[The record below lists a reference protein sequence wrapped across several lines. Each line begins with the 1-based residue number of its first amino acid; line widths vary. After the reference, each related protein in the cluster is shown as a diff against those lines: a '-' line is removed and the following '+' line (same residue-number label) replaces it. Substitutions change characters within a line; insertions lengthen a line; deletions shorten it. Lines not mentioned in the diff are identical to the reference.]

1 MVKYI
6 KGDVLNCK
14 ATLVAHQ
21 VNAFGVMGGG
31 IAAAIWPLLTPE
43 SQSAYVEKC
52 RHNAKLPVTEWMGS
66 IQILDTK
73 REELK
78 ICNLFTQFPAPVDGS
93 FDLTAYN
100 YLRQALDLLRV
111 YAVFNDYDIVGVP
124 ARIGCGIA
132 GGDWDKVQRIIH
144 DVYDDSG
151 ITMLIVDNQEFSLH
165 RACRAFCGRFLVCI
179 CLLYTFCTTSLVIFS
194 RIFSCFAYCI

>member
-6 KGDVLNCK
+6 KGDVLNCE

-43 SQSAYVEKC
+43 SQSAYVERC

-100 YLRQALDLLRV
+100 YLRQALDLLRF

-132 GGDWDKVQRIIH
+132 GGDWGKVQRIIH

-151 ITMLIVDNQEFSLH
+151 VTMLIVDNQ
-165 RACRAFCGRFLVCI
+165 
-179 CLLYTFCTTSLVIFS
+179 
-194 RIFSCFAYCI
+194 

>member
-6 KGDVLNCK
+6 KGDVLNCET
-14 ATLVAHQ
+14 TLVAHQ

-43 SQSAYVEKC
+43 SQSAYVERC
-52 RHNAKLPVTEWMGS
+52 RHNAKIPVTEWMGS

-151 ITMLIVDNQEFSLH
+151 ITMLIVDNQ
-165 RACRAFCGRFLVCI
+165 
-179 CLLYTFCTTSLVIFS
+179 
-194 RIFSCFAYCI
+194 

>member
-6 KGDVLNCK
+6 KGDVLNCE

-21 VNAFGVMGGG
+21 VNVFGVMGGG
-31 IAAAIWPLLTPE
+31 IAAAIWPMLTSE

-52 RHNAKLPVTEWMGS
+52 RHDAKLPLAEWMGS
-66 IQILDTK
+66 IQIMDTR
-73 REELK
+73 REGLE
-78 ICNLFTQFPAPVDGS
+78 ICNLFTQFPAPVDGT
-93 FDLTAYN
+93 LTAYG

-111 YAVFNDYDIVGVP
+111 YAVLNDYDVVGVP

-132 GGDWDKVQRIIH
+132 GGNWDKVQRIIH

-151 ITMLIVDNQEFSLH
+151 ITMLIVDNQ
-165 RACRAFCGRFLVCI
+165 
-179 CLLYTFCTTSLVIFS
+179 
-194 RIFSCFAYCI
+194 

>member
-43 SQSAYVEKC
+43 SQSAYVERC

-73 REELK
+73 RE
-78 ICNLFTQFPAPVDGS
+78 
-93 FDLTAYN
+93 
-100 YLRQALDLLRV
+100 DLLRV

-151 ITMLIVDNQEFSLH
+151 ITMLIVDNQ
-165 RACRAFCGRFLVCI
+165 
-179 CLLYTFCTTSLVIFS
+179 
-194 RIFSCFAYCI
+194 

>member
-1 MVKYI
+1 MVKYS

-43 SQSAYVEKC
+43 FQNAYVEKC

-73 REELK
+73 REDLK

-151 ITMLIVDNQEFSLH
+151 ITMLIVDNQ
-165 RACRAFCGRFLVCI
+165 
-179 CLLYTFCTTSLVIFS
+179 
-194 RIFSCFAYCI
+194 

>member
-1 MVKYI
+1 MVKYS

-43 SQSAYVEKC
+43 SQNAYVEKC

-78 ICNLFTQFPAPVDGS
+78 ICNLFTQFPASVDGS

-151 ITMLIVDNQEFSLH
+151 ITMLIVDNQ
-165 RACRAFCGRFLVCI
+165 
-179 CLLYTFCTTSLVIFS
+179 
-194 RIFSCFAYCI
+194 